1 MKDIDPIWFLKKIAF
16 KEERQRWL
24 EDVIS
29 DRINDLREKIENQNK
44 FKCEHCGKFTR
55 ILKDIGNKNE

>member
-1 MKDIDPIWFLKKIAF
+1 MNI
-16 KEERQRWL
+16 
-24 EDVIS
+24 
-29 DRINDLREKIENQNK
+29 INDLIQKIENQNK